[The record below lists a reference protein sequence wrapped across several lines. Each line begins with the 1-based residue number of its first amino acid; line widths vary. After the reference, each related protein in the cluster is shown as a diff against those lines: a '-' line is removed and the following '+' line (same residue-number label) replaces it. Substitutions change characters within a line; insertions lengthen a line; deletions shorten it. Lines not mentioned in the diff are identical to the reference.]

1 MIFTEASAWLWDFKN
16 SSVSVFSLK
25 QMEQNII
32 DLTKIEEETKEK
44 IAAVNAEKVTI
55 VTAFMAQM
63 KVWIREPD
71 CIACVSCGR
80 MALSPSLFLDH
91 LYSRYYWKHLRF
103 NNFTIAFF
111 SIHLSAWPSA
121 ESQADD
127 GEGASGVGDGG
138 ADGREEQAGEW
149 LQRRC
154 LWAEDHWCKY
164 LDGELVRLRIGR
176 FCIADLCLLVMF
188 GFF

>member
-63 KVWIREPD
+63 KVW
-71 CIACVSCGR
+71 
-80 MALSPSLFLDH
+80 
-91 LYSRYYWKHLRF
+91 
-103 NNFTIAFF
+103 T
-111 SIHLSAWPSA
+111 
-121 ESQADD
+121 
-127 GEGASGVGDGG
+127 
-138 ADGREEQAGEW
+138 W
-149 LQRRC
+149 LHC
-154 LWAEDHWCKY
+154 LC
-164 LDGELVRLRIGR
+164 
-176 FCIADLCLLVMF
+176 
-188 GFF
+188 